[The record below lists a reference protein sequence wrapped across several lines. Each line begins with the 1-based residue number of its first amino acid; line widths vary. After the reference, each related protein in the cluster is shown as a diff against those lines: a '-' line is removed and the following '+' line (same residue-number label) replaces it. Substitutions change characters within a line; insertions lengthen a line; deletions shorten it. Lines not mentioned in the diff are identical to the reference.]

1 MAQRIE
7 RALENSESAE
17 VVSLA
22 AKKRNSV
29 VIDEPPWWKPFLR
42 ARYPLAKVHDYAEV
56 MRLYRSVINEGRE
69 WARTNFSER
78 QVK

>member
-1 MAQRIE
+1 MKRGHALPKTNGE
-7 RALENSESAE
+7 RAAHL
-17 VVSLA
+17 
-22 AKKRNSV
+22 
-29 VIDEPPWWKPFLR
+29 EPPWWKPFLKTC
-42 ARYPLAKVHDYAEV
+42 YPLATVHDYAEV